1 MADTRLM
8 VDECERV
15 SAALD
20 PLIASM
26 RNGRSPLTRHSDH
39 IDQVEALGLR
49 LIAAA
54 RGPGRPVNP
63 PLALSRDGLRGA
75 W

>member
-8 VDECERV
+8 VEECERV
-15 SAALD
+15 SADLD

-26 RNGRSPLTRHSDH
+26 RTGRSPLTRHGDH

-54 RGPGRPVNP
+54 RGPGRSINP
-63 PLALSRDGLRGA
+63 PLSVSADGRSAA

>member
-20 PLIASM
+20 PLIARM
-26 RNGRSPLTRHSDH
+26 RNGRSPLTRHGDD

-63 PLALSRDGLRGA
+63 PLATSADGLKAA

>member
-20 PLIASM
+20 PLIARM
-26 RNGRSPLTRHSDH
+26 RNGRSPLTRHGDD

-54 RGPGRPVNP
+54 RGPGRSINP
-63 PLALSRDGLRGA
+63 PLAISADGQRAA